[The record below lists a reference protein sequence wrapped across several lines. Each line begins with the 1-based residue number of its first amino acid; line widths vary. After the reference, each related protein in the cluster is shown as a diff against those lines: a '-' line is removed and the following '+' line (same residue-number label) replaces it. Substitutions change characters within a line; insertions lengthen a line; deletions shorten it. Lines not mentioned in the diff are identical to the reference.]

1 MTKDMGQ
8 RTQTEASLYCS
19 EDNGRLLSINSCQE
33 FEGLN
38 YDLWSRDQD
47 AAQSYWV
54 GFYAA
59 GLDNYNGQQR
69 TSIPKLSSINSYG
82 QLAVISGGNKD
93 CADNTKIVMGSFSTS
108 SQVCVQRVY
117 SVYSVY
123 STSSQAGHFGQL
135 VYTSDKNLKME
146 LTEFSD
152 ADTPADTFMCERD
165 HDWTCPQVCVQT
177 VYRECT
183 ECTMCTLS
191 PGLHPLPG
199 ELLQVLSGADLGH
212 SWRPPLLSV
221 RGEVCRYLNY
231 FKYLKY
237 FLGGEGGSTT
247 H

>member
-1 MTKDMGQ
+1 MYRCVKIVTKDMGQ

-108 SQVCVQRVY
+108 SQVCVQ
-117 SVYSVY
+117 
-123 STSSQAGHFGQL
+123 
-135 VYTSDKNLKME
+135 
-146 LTEFSD
+146 
-152 ADTPADTFMCERD
+152 
-165 HDWTCPQVCVQT
+165 CV
-177 VYRECT
+177 
-183 ECTMCTLS
+183 
-191 PGLHPLPG
+191 
-199 ELLQVLSGADLGH
+199 
-212 SWRPPLLSV
+212 
-221 RGEVCRYLNY
+221 
-231 FKYLKY
+231 
-237 FLGGEGGSTT
+237 
-247 H
+247 